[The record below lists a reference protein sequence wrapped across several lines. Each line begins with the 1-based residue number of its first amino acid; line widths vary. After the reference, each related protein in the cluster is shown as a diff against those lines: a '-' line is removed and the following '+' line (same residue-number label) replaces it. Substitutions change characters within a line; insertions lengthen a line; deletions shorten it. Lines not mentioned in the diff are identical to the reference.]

1 MNYEDI
7 TKMSMGELSD
17 LIMKS
22 RETLREE
29 RFKDRF
35 TKKASIIR
43 ATKLTIAQAM
53 TEITARESKGDTK

>member
-17 LIMKS
+17 LIMKR

-53 TEITARESKGDTK
+53 TEIIARESKGDTK

>member
-1 MNYEDI
+1 
-7 TKMSMGELSD
+7 
-17 LIMKS
+17 MKN

-35 TKKASIIR
+35 TRKASIIR

>member
-53 TEITARESKGDTK
+53 TEIIARESKGDTK